1 MAIGF
6 RINARQRQV
15 DRETV
20 EKFRSIAVANV
31 SDSMN
36 RMEHGGPHLRP
47 LHRTSA
53 CDDGWDR
60 AAPTLASAPRAV
72 RGPR

>member
-36 RMEHGGPHLRP
+36 RMEHGG
-47 LHRTSA
+47 RT
-53 CDDGWDR
+53 CDR
-60 AAPTLASAPRAV
+60 STAAASWPASRLP
-72 RGPR
+72 